1 MRHMVAGETKHCSDV
16 SCVKMQFDVPS
27 SLSSI
32 EYRFLLAVLALLAM
46 ETVLKRWLGFLWSL
60 VGLFVFSLIKKTQ
73 TFQHCV
79 ALCIPVNSCI
89 SIAGSIYGVKP

>member
-46 ETVLKRWLGFLWSL
+46 ETVLKR
-60 VGLFVFSLIKKTQ
+60 
-73 TFQHCV
+73 
-79 ALCIPVNSCI
+79 
-89 SIAGSIYGVKP
+89 